1 MFRQLSPQDLEGRV
15 RRAFTVERLLTKV
28 GWVMLAIG
36 TLAIA
41 ALLLALAVGSLSWQR
56 AGAAIFGV
64 LAATVLSGATAYGAG
79 TNVGMAAVTL
89 QLRLEERDPPQP

>member
-1 MFRQLSPQDLEGRV
+1 M
-15 RRAFTVERLLTKV
+15 
-28 GWVMLAIG
+28 GWVMFAIG

-64 LAATVLSGATAYGAG
+64 LAATVLSGPAWRRDERGHGRSHSAVAPSKSATH
-79 TNVGMAAVTL
+79 
-89 QLRLEERDPPQP
+89 RSPD